1 MGFRD
6 GDEQVALG
14 AAREGVGAGAAGVG
28 AGAAGEG
35 AGAGTPGV
43 ATGATAGTGAGASA
57 GATVIGAMARRRRR
71 PTVRRPLP
79 RLPFWRVRLLSIL
92 AVLGPGLVSGFADND
107 AGGITTYSIVGA
119 RWGYSLLWVILTSQV
134 VLFFTQEV
142 GARLG
147 LATGKGLMGLIR
159 ERWGVRWGAFAAL
172 TMLAANLG
180 STVAEFAGIG
190 SALSLFGIPPQ
201 ISAAV
206 AAVVV
211 VAFIALGSYSR
222 VQYLFVG
229 VGVLV
234 SVAYVVSASLA
245 RPDWGAAL
253 TNLVSPQLVSSP
265 LYWLAV
271 VGTVGTTIT
280 PWGQAFIQSYV
291 ADKGLRPE
299 DLTASRVDVFAG
311 ALLTNVIAGF
321 IVVACAATLWT
332 TGQTTI
338 ASAAD
343 AAQALRPLAGPAAAT
358 LFAVGLLGASFLGLG
373 VVPLTSAYTTCEAF
387 GWETG
392 VNWNWREAPAFYGLL
407 AFFIGFAAL
416 FVMIPGL
423 PLIQVMFAAQV
434 LNAVLLPFILVF
446 VMLLAGDRTL
456 LGPLA
461 SGRVLLTIG
470 WVSTGL
476 LVLLSLVLVVTSVG
490 GG

>member
-1 MGFRD
+1 M
-6 GDEQVALG
+6 VAVLG
-14 AAREGVGAGAAGVG
+14 
-28 AGAAGEG
+28 
-35 AGAGTPGV
+35 
-43 ATGATAGTGAGASA
+43 
-57 GATVIGAMARRRRR
+57 
-71 PTVRRPLP
+71 
-79 RLPFWRVRLLSIL
+79 
-92 AVLGPGLVSGFADND
+92 VLGPGLVSGFADND
-107 AGGITTYSIVGA
+107 AGGITTYSLAGA
-119 RWGYSLLWVILTSQV
+119 RFGYSLLWVILASQV

-159 ERWGVRWGAFAAL
+159 ERWGVRWAAFAAAM
-172 TMLAANLG
+172 MLLANLG

-211 VAFIALGSYSR
+211 VSLIALGSYSR
-222 VQYLFVG
+222 IQYLFVG
-229 VGVLV
+229 IGLFV
-234 SVAYVVSASLA
+234 SVAYVISANIAHPAWDVAFHSLI
-245 RPDWGAAL
+245 
-253 TNLVSPQLVSSP
+253 VPQLQSSP
-265 LYWLAV
+265 AYWLMV

-291 ADKGLRPE
+291 ADKGLRSE
-299 DLTASRVDVFAG
+299 DLPASRLDVFAG
-311 ALLTNVIAGF
+311 ALLTNVIAAF
-321 IVVACAATLWT
+321 ILIAVAATLWT
-332 TGQTTI
+332 NGHRDI
-338 ASAAD
+338 SSAAD
-343 AAQALRPLAGPAAAT
+343 AARALEPLAGPAASV

-373 VVPLTSAYTTCEAF
+373 VVPLSSAYTACEAF

-423 PLIQVMFAAQV
+423 PLIQVMFSAQV

-446 VMLLAGDRTL
+446 VMLLAADRKM

-461 SGRVLLTIG
+461 SGRILLAVG
-470 WVSTGL
+470 WLSTAL
-476 LVLLSLVLVVTSVG
+476 LVLLSLILVVTSVAG
-490 GG
+490 P

>member
-1 MGFRD
+1 MANERR
-6 GDEQVALG
+6 VALP
-14 AAREGVGAGAAGVG
+14 AV
-28 AGAAGEG
+28 
-35 AGAGTPGV
+35 
-43 ATGATAGTGAGASA
+43 
-57 GATVIGAMARRRRR
+57 RRRR
-71 PTVRRPLP
+71 PRVLSPLP
-79 RLPFWRVRLLSIL
+79 RLPIWRVRMLAVL

-119 RWGYSLLWVILTSQV
+119 KFGYALLWVILASQV

-206 AAVVV
+206 AAFVV

-229 VGVLV
+229 VGV
-234 SVAYVVSASLA
+234 VVSAAYVISAYLA
-245 RPDWGAAL
+245 GPDWGVAAQ
-253 TNLVSPQLVSSP
+253 NLIVPQLSASP
-265 LYWLAV
+265 AYWLAV

-291 ADKGLRPE
+291 ADKGLRSE
-299 DLTASRVDVFAG
+299 DLPASRVDVFFG
-311 ALLTNVIAGF
+311 ALLTNLVAAF
-321 IVVACAATLWT
+321 IVVACAATLWSS
-332 TGQTTI
+332 GPTTI
-338 ASAAD
+338 GSAAD
-343 AAQALRPLAGPAAAT
+343 AARALEPLAGPAASV
-358 LFAVGLLGASFLGLG
+358 LFGVGLLGASFLGLG
-373 VVPLTSAYTTCEAF
+373 VVPLSSAYTTCEAF

-392 VNWNWREAPAFYGLL
+392 VDWNWREAPAFYGLL

-423 PLIQVMFAAQV
+423 PLIQVMFLAQV
-434 LNAVLLPFILVF
+434 LNALLLPFILVF
-446 VMLLAGDRTL
+446 VMLLAADRTL

-461 SGRVLLTIG
+461 SGRLLLAVG
-470 WVSTGL
+470 WAATGL
-476 LVLLSLVLVVTSVG
+476 LILLSVVLVATSLAG
-490 GG
+490 G

>member
-1 MGFRD
+1 
-6 GDEQVALG
+6 V
-14 AAREGVGAGAAGVG
+14 
-28 AGAAGEG
+28 
-35 AGAGTPGV
+35 
-43 ATGATAGTGAGASA
+43 
-57 GATVIGAMARRRRR
+57 
-71 PTVRRPLP
+71 PLR
-79 RLPFWRVRLLSIL
+79 RLPAWRVRLVAVL

-107 AGGITTYSIVGA
+107 AGGITTYSLAGA
-119 RWGYSLLWVILTSQV
+119 RFGYSLLWVILASQI

-159 ERWGVRWGAFAAL
+159 ERWGVRWAAFAAAM
-172 TMLAANLG
+172 MLLANLG

-211 VAFIALGSYSR
+211 VSLIALGSYSR
-222 VQYLFVG
+222 IQYLFVAIG
-229 VGVLV
+229 LFV
-234 SVAYVVSASLA
+234 SVAYIISANLAHPAWDVALHSLI
-245 RPDWGAAL
+245 
-253 TNLVSPQLVSSP
+253 VPQLQSSP
-265 LYWLAV
+265 AYWLMV

-280 PWGQAFIQSYV
+280 PWGQAFIQSYI
-291 ADKGLRPE
+291 ADKGLRAE
-299 DLTASRVDVFAG
+299 DLPASRVDVFAG
-311 ALLTNVIAGF
+311 ALLTNVIAAF
-321 IVVACAATLWT
+321 ILVAVAATLWSS
-332 TGQTTI
+332 GQHDI
-338 ASAAD
+338 SSASD
-343 AAQALRPLAGPAAAT
+343 AAKALTPLAGPAASV

-373 VVPLTSAYTTCEAF
+373 VVPLTSAYTACEAF

-423 PLIQVMFAAQV
+423 PLIQVMFSAQV

-446 VMLLAGDRTL
+446 VMLLAADRKM

-461 SGRVLLTIG
+461 SGRILLTVG
-470 WVSTGL
+470 WLSTAL
-476 LVLLSLVLVVTSVG
+476 LVLLSLILVVTSIAG
-490 GG
+490 P